1 MTSGIRIR
9 GDALPSQGT
18 SALSN
23 QPPSP
28 GPAARAEGKRSLAR
42 DLSWAAFGLVIG
54 VLAMRAS
61 NSCVRPG
68 VVSHEPASADTLLAP
83 ADSAKH
89 PSSRWKRFGV
99 WMDKHNGP
107 IPEKARKPTLVLF
120 ICGTIVAGGLAGV
133 YGCQAG
139 WKWGLL
145 LLTTQVAFL
154 SSVAGSIFPAR
165 WTSLIT
171 VISLIGTLVG
181 FGLSPPV
188 DTTPNPI
195 HPVTWIDGKEYTGSR
210 ECWFDTKV
218 EDPTEGYTCYLS
230 VSPSHPSST
239 TTPLSAPAK

>member
-1 MTSGIRIR
+1 M
-9 GDALPSQGT
+9 
-18 SALSN
+18 SN

-28 GPAARAEGKRSLAR
+28 GPAARAEGKHSVVR
-42 DLSWAAFGLVIG
+42 DMSWAAFGLVIG

-83 ADSAKH
+83 ADSAKY
-89 PSSRWKRFGV
+89 PSSRWKRFWG
-99 WMDKHNGP
+99 WMDKQNGP
-107 IPEKARKPTLVLF
+107 IPETARKPTLVLF
-120 ICGTIVAGGLAGV
+120 ICGTIVCGGLAGV

-154 SSVAGSIFPAR
+154 SSIAGSIFPAR

-188 DTTPNPI
+188 DTTPKMIYPKI
-195 HPVTWIDGKEYTGSR
+195 IIDEKPFTGGR
-210 ECWFDTKV
+210 VCKLDPKV
-218 EDPTEGYTCYLS
+218 EDLTMNYVCSLS
-230 VSPSHPSST
+230 VDQSQPAT
-239 TTPLSAPAK
+239 TAIPPSAPAR